1 MNGWDFSYVDRQQ
14 VLSPGEL
21 QTRIKAA
28 EPVLVRAAAGEK
40 NYADKLGWLDVN
52 NCASLKQVDSWRKL
66 ALKIKPDL
74 DAFVDIGIGGSNQ
87 AARAAVTALCPP
99 DGDKIIWAGN
109 TLSAFE
115 LERTLK
121 LLDTK
126 KSIYLNC
133 IAKNFETLEPGITFR
148 VLRHYLE
155 RRYGRAEAAKR
166 IFATGTFGS
175 SLDRFCQEEGFTF
188 LEFPVPVGGRYS
200 IGTAVGLFPM
210 AVAGINISA
219 LTEGMR
225 AMQKE
230 LRSCPAESNP
240 ALKYACW
247 RNLCYE
253 HGYRLEM
260 LAFFEPRLRYLAKW
274 WVQLYAESE
283 GKEGKGL
290 YPVASCNSED
300 LHATGQFVQQGT
312 PVILETFLEIAE
324 RDASVLVPED
334 ERIDHFA
341 YVAGKDFWDINKI
354 AMEATFTAH
363 SERGIPCAN
372 LCLPALDAY
381 NLGALF
387 YFFMFSCY
395 LDGEI
400 LGINPFNE
408 PGVDAYKHYMFKN
421 LGKRG
426 Y

>member
-1 MNGWDFSYVDRQQ
+1 MNGWNFSYVDQKPVFTQ
-14 VLSPGEL
+14 GEL
-21 QTRIKAA
+21 LEKIKAA
-28 EPVLVRAAAGEK
+28 APVLAGAVEGEGR
-40 NYADKLGWLDVN
+40 YADKLGWFSGN
-52 NCASLKQVDSWRKL
+52 SCASLKQVDVWRQL
-66 ALKIKPDL
+66 ALKIKPDM

-99 DGDKIIWAGN
+99 GADKIVWAGN

-121 LLDTK
+121 FLDTK

-148 VLRHYLE
+148 VLRNYLE
-155 RRYGRAEAAKR
+155 KRYGRKAAADH

-175 SLDRFCQEEGFTF
+175 SLDRFCQEEGYTF

-210 AVAGINISA
+210 AVAGIDITA

-225 AMQKE
+225 TMQKY
-230 LRSCPAESNP
+230 LWSCPAEENP
-240 ALKYACW
+240 ALKYACL

-253 HGYRLEM
+253 HGYRIEM

-274 WVQLYAESE
+274 WIQLFAESE
-283 GKEGKGL
+283 GKENKGL

-312 PVILETFLEIAE
+312 PVIFETFLEIASQ
-324 RDASVLVPED
+324 DASVLVPED

-354 AMEATFTAH
+354 AREATFRAH
-363 SERGIPCAN
+363 ADRGIPCLN
-372 LCLPALDAY
+372 LRLPALDAY

-400 LGINPFNE
+400 MGINPFNE